1 MGNSAKYIVYALI
14 LILLPFKA
22 SGVESDIDTLKR
34 KLEEA
39 PPPGKISILNE
50 LSREYWYIS
59 LDQSADYANQA
70 YELAISLGDK
80 QGIADALNRLGNA
93 AYLMASYQEAHDYYM
108 QSLNIRL
115 EIGDTEGTLGSYNN
129 LYLIY
134 DFWGDREQALEYVEK
149 ALDLSHAAGKLSEVA
164 HYSNILGSLRSD
176 LHDFEAAENNIKKA
190 FEIYESSGDKE
201 GMARTL
207 NNQGS
212 MYNRMSLY
220 DQAQECFFRAL
231 ELFRETGN
239 MTGLASVK
247 NNIGII
253 HKHLNNNNIALDY
266 FNLSLQLYQKHG
278 IIRSSVAPL
287 LNNIGIIWYEK
298 GNHETALDYYNLAL
312 DTYESINS
320 VRGVATVTHNIG
332 ILHTNMG
339 NYQQAMR
346 AYRRSVEINEG
357 TGDIYR
363 LANNYNNLGELYIYM
378 KQYDSARIL
387 LDRSLE
393 MALGLDARNIISE
406 NYLFQSKLFSNLNDF
421 DNALR
426 CYEEYDAYRDSI
438 FSLESGNKIAELQ
451 IRNKR
456 QNLITETEL
465 LQKNNEIQI
474 LEIRKQNTILLYL
487 GGMALIITIFVIV
500 MLRIYRY
507 RRNLN
512 KELKKKSMQLA
523 IANKELVETE
533 NNLQKLNSTKDK
545 FFSIIAHDLKNPFNA
560 LLGFS
565 ETLNRDYK
573 DLSRKMIHTYIEIIN
588 KSATDLYQLLEN
600 LLEWSKSQ
608 TGNIKYNPEKFSLAE
623 IAVNGINPVRVNAER
638 KMITIKTEVDPE
650 IMAYA
655 DKNIITTV
663 IRNLVNNAVKFTH
676 HKGEIIVSAREGT
689 ENIEL
694 SVSDNGIGIGPVEQK
709 KLFSLHYN
717 ITTAGTND
725 EKGTG
730 LGLVL
735 CKEFVSKSGGEIWLK
750 SEKGKGST
758 FTFTIPK

>member
-1 MGNSAKYIVYALI
+1 MGSSAKYIIYSLFV
-14 LILLPFKA
+14 ILLPLKA
-22 SGVESDIDTLKR
+22 SGADSNIDTLQKR
-34 KLEEA
+34 LEEA
-39 PPPGKISILNE
+39 SSQEKVYILNE

-59 LDQSADYANQA
+59 LDQSLDYANQA
-70 YELAISLGDK
+70 LELAIFLDDK
-80 QGIADALNRLGNA
+80 QGTADALNRMGNV
-93 AYLMASYQEAHDYYM
+93 AYLMSSYQEAHDYYM
-108 QSLNIRL
+108 QSLNLRL

-134 DFWGDREQALEYVEK
+134 DFWGDREKALDYVEK
-149 ALDLSHAAGKLSEVA
+149 ALELSQAADNISEVA
-164 HYSNILGSLRSD
+164 HYSNILGSLRSE
-176 LHDFEAAENNIKKA
+176 LHDFEAAENYISKA

-201 GMARTL
+201 GLARTL

-212 MYNRMSLY
+212 MYKRMSLY
-220 DQAQECFFRAL
+220 DQAQESFFRAL

-239 MTGLASVK
+239 MIGFASVK

-253 HKHLNNNNIALDY
+253 HKQLNNNDIALDY
-266 FNLSLQLYQKHG
+266 YNLSLQLYQDHG

-298 GNHETALDYYNLAL
+298 GDHETALDYYNRAL

-320 VRGVATVTHNIG
+320 IRGIATVTHNMG

-339 NYQQAMR
+339 NYQEAMR
-346 AYRRSVEINEG
+346 AYLRSVEINED

-378 KQYDSARIL
+378 KQYDSARSI

-393 MALGLDARNIISE
+393 MAIDLDARNIISE
-406 NYLFQSKLFSNLNDF
+406 NYLFQSKLFSELSDY

-426 CYEEYDAYRDSI
+426 CYEEYDEYRDSI

-456 QNLITETEL
+456 QSLITETEL
-465 LQKNNEIQI
+465 LQKDNEIQM
-474 LEIRKQNTILLYL
+474 LEIRKQNTTLLYL
-487 GGMALIITIFVIV
+487 GGVALITAIFVIV

-507 RRNLN
+507 RKTLH
-512 KELKKKSMQLA
+512 KELKEKRMQLA

-573 DLSRKMIHTYIEIIN
+573 DLSRKQIHTYIEIIN

-600 LLEWSKSQ
+600 LLDWSKSQ

-623 IAVNGINPVRVNAER
+623 IAGNGINPVRVNAER
-638 KMITIKTEVDPE
+638 KMITIKTEVDPK
-650 IMAYA
+650 ITAYA
-655 DKNIITTV
+655 DKNIIATV

-676 HKGEIIVSAREGT
+676 YEGEIIVSAREGI

-694 SVSDNGIGIGPVEQK
+694 SVSDNGIGIGPAEQK
-709 KLFSLHYN
+709 KLFSLHHN
-717 ITTAGTND
+717 ITTAGTNN
-725 EKGTG
+725 ERGTG

-735 CKEFVSKSGGEIWLK
+735 CKEFVHKSGGEIWLK